1 MSAIDNY
8 TFLKEIFLLLDHGDR
23 YLLQRFNLS
32 TARFNAL
39 AHLMNRGELGPSE
52 LANLLL
58 CDNANVTRLL
68 DGMQGEGWI
77 VKRRDEDDRRRVIVT
92 LTEKGRLLWQ
102 RAREAHLEYTFERT
116 KCLEEDE
123 HVDLQQLLSRLC
135 HSLREDLM
143 KRSETTWEFPTISDC
158 DESR

>member
-8 TFLKEIFLLLDHGDR
+8 TLLKEIFLLLDHGDR
-23 YLLQRFNLS
+23 YLLQRFDLS

-39 AHLMNRGELGPSE
+39 THLMRHGELGPSE

-68 DGMQGEGWI
+68 DGMEEEGWI
-77 VKRRDEDDRRRVIVT
+77 TKRPDERDRRRVIVA
-92 LTEKGRLLWQ
+92 LTEEGRSLWQ

-116 KCLEEDE
+116 K
-123 HVDLQQLLSRLC
+123 
-135 HSLREDLM
+135 
-143 KRSETTWEFPTISDC
+143 
-158 DESR
+158 